1 MENKDN
7 LEENLKDA
15 GFNEEEIKDFMELWN
30 NSDLIEQCEC
40 LDEKRKKL
48 LDKVHKSE
56 KQITCLDYLKYKL
69 EKEQKSKSN

>member
-1 MENKDN
+1 MTMENKED

-15 GFNEEEIKDFMELWN
+15 GFDEEEIKDFMELWN
-30 NSDLIEQCEC
+30 ESNLHEQCKC
-40 LDEKRKKL
+40 LAKKRKIL

-69 EKEQKSKSN
+69 EKGCEEK